1 MANHKSA
8 LKRIRQSN
16 VRRLHNRYYAKTAR
30 NAVKNLRETK
40 DKNEAQALYPKV
52 SSLLDRLAKKH
63 IIHKNKASNLK
74 SKLARHVSSL
84 A

>member
-8 LKRIRQSN
+8 KKRIRQNRS
-16 VRRLHNRYYAKTAR
+16 RRIKNRYYAKTTR
-30 NAVKNLRETK
+30 NAIKTLRNTK
-40 DKNEAQALYPKV
+40 DKKEAMELLPKV
-52 SSLLDRLAKKH
+52 TSMLDKLAKKH

-74 SKLARHVSSL
+74 SKLAKHIQTL